1 MTIRGAKSIAEYKQ
15 MQRDEKEAIKMTPD
29 EEKRIADPY
38 TLGTLEYLIDM
49 ANDGATADELRDRM
63 TRLADEIWTRINA
76 RTQE

>member
-1 MTIRGAKSIAEYKQ
+1 
-15 MQRDEKEAIKMTPD
+15 MTPA
-29 EEKRIADPY
+29 EEKHIADPY

>member
-1 MTIRGAKSIAEYKQ
+1 MSF
-15 MQRDEKEAIKMTPD
+15 KEAIKMTPD